1 MNPIAIAEK
10 VDHAKILD
18 KPAELVESLAT
29 TAADK
34 IGPKAVDLLH
44 GTWLGH
50 PLHAALIDLPI
61 GALATG
67 TILNAVGASDAADAS
82 IAIGLLAAVPTAV
95 AGLADWHV
103 SDKKEIKRTGLVH
116 AATNVAALGCYTASL
131 VAKRKGDGKG
141 GKSLSFLGFA
151 VLMVGAYLGGHM
163 TYNLGAGQPQDR

>member
-1 MNPIAIAEK
+1 MNPIVLAEK
-10 VDHAKILD
+10 VDRAKILD
-18 KPAELVESLAT
+18 KPAELVENLASS
-29 TAADK
+29 AANK
-34 IGPKAVDLLH
+34 IGPKGVDLLH

-67 TILNAVGASDAADAS
+67 TILNAVGASEAADAS
-82 IAIGLLAAVPTAV
+82 IAVGLLAAVPTAV

-103 SDKKEIKRTGLVH
+103 SDKKEIKRTGLAH

-131 VAKRKGDGKG
+131 ISKRKGDRKG

-163 TYNLGAGQPQDR
+163 TYNLGAGQPDDR